1 MRDRAIVIIFFG
13 LLIVAGLFVTGTIF
27 GVLIGIVGLLLMG
40 IVWAL
45 TQSREKPY
53 SQTDEEIQGF
63 EYLRKNWLVHQLSR
77 KPFRRCWAP

>member
-13 LLIVAGLFVTGTIF
+13 LLIVAGLFVTGTIL
-27 GVLIGIVGLLLMG
+27 GVVISVAVLLLMG

-45 TQSREKPY
+45 TQNREKPS

-63 EYLRKNWLVHQLSR
+63 EYQKELARTSAL
-77 KPFRRCWAP
+77 